1 MTRQRDFMLYHSTLR
16 NVASFSALALGSIG
30 FLRFYR
36 DKNKSKSMYVM
47 SLLLCLCIFI
57 IPLSVSSMYV
67 MDMRSY
73 DLPERW
79 KMLARFIL
87 FVIIL
92 MMSFGVMILYEKTDM
107 S

>member
-1 MTRQRDFMLYHSTLR
+1 MTSQRDFMLYHSTLR
-16 NVASFSALALGSIG
+16 NIASFSALAFGSIG

-36 DKNKSKSMYVM
+36 DKNKSKSMYVL

-57 IPLSVSSMYV
+57 IPLSVSFMYV
-67 MDMRSY
+67 TDIHSY
-73 DLPERW
+73 DLPEKW
-79 KMLARFIL
+79 KMLARYIL

-92 MMSFGVMILYEKTDM
+92 MMGFGVMILYEKTDM